1 MYQQLA
7 GILQQQLGHEY
18 SDLVIT
24 GENYNPGGGRVE
36 LSQLIG
42 VFKMLVIGCIM
53 FSFNPWSY
61 FGQDTLGNC
70 PSIVQWALENKIYA
84 CLMVFFLSNMIETQL
99 ISSGAFEVSVNGNLI
114 WSKLETGGAPQPQT
128 LVNLV
133 REKLKQDGNRII
145 NENIKNQL

>member
-24 GENYNPGGGRVE
+24 GENYNPGSGRVE
-36 LSQLIG
+36 LSQFIG
-42 VFKMLVIGCIM
+42 ICKMLVIGCIM
-53 FSFNPWSY
+53 FTFNPWTH
-61 FGQDTLGNC
+61 FGPETLGRC
-70 PSIVQWALENKIYA
+70 PSIVTWALENKIYA

-99 ISSGAFEVSVNGNLI
+99 ISSGAFEVTVNGNLI
-114 WSKLETGGAPQPQT
+114 WSKLETGGAPQPQN

-133 REKLKQDGNRII
+133 REKLKQEGNRII